1 MEQIIS
7 RNYCPAIFYFFL
19 KVECHFSVMQ
29 RQLKNIAVMKKGEKH
44 GTESHGDLDSQ
55 FLQIVTGMFA

>member
-1 MEQIIS
+1 
-7 RNYCPAIFYFFL
+7 
-19 KVECHFSVMQ
+19 MQ

>member
-1 MEQIIS
+1 
-7 RNYCPAIFYFFL
+7 
-19 KVECHFSVMQ
+19 MQ
-29 RQLKNIAVMKKGEKH
+29 RQLKNIAVMKKEGEKH